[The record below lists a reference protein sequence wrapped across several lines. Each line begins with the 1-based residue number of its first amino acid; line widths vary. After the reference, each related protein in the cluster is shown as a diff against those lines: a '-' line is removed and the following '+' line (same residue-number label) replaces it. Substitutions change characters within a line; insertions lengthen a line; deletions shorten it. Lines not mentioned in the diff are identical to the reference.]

1 MTEPDPNQPERVG
14 RLEECGWQPVG
25 RREKSDPLE
34 HFRTHPSDEE
44 WIVTPEAQEC
54 QEFVIEYRRVS
65 LVLGKHSVRM
75 LGILRN
81 YPVAMA
87 FVSST
92 TSGVSDVGF
101 L

>member
-1 MTEPDPNQPERVG
+1 
-14 RLEECGWQPVG
+14 
-25 RREKSDPLE
+25 
-34 HFRTHPSDEE
+34 
-44 WIVTPEAQEC
+44 VTPEAQEC

-65 LVLGKHSVRM
+65 LVLGEHSVRM

-81 YPVAMA
+81 YPVGMA
-87 FVSST
+87 LVSST